1 MNKSFYLNNIQ
12 LKSELN
18 RCLGCATKPCKQA
31 CPLKCDPQQFI
42 QLAKEEKFKEAVES
56 IYKKNPLGKICGLV
70 CPERLCMKACLRSK
84 IDSPIQINKIQATL
98 IEKHPLKEITFP
110 APFHSEK
117 IAVIGAGPAGV
128 VTAFLLAQN
137 GFKVTL
143 FEKNES
149 IGGALSLIPSFRLS
163 KETIFQEF
171 NLLLKN
177 APITLKTN
185 TYIKN
190 PKTLLKTGFNAVFIT
205 TGEEKLK
212 KLFIKGEKH
221 TISYPSFL
229 SNPKAWEQSKK
240 IAIIG
245 GGNVAFDCA
254 ILAKKTGVENVH
266 IFVRRRHCDMRI
278 TLKDHL
284 ELVENKISIHPLTHP
299 VQIKKEKAKYNL
311 ILEKNSYHDNKLE
324 IIKNSLYSENGFDT
338 IVCAIGTETTQV
350 QNTDNIFY
358 AGDIKIGSSSV
369 AEAIADAKQTVQ
381 EFIQSL
387 LK

>member
-18 RCLGCATKPCKQA
+18 RCLGCTTKPCKQA

-42 QLAKEEKFKEAVES
+42 QLAKEEKFKEAVEA

-70 CPERLCMKACLRSK
+70 CPEKLCMKACLRTK

-98 IEKHPLKEITFP
+98 IEKNPLKEITFP

-117 IAVIGAGPAGV
+117 IAVIGAGPSGIA
-128 VTAFLLAQN
+128 TAFLLAKN

-143 FEKNES
+143 FEKNEHV
-149 IGGALSLIPSFRLS
+149 GGALSLIPFYRLS

-185 TYIKN
+185 TYIKK
-190 PKTLLKTGFNAVFIT
+190 PKTLIEQGFDAIFIT
-205 TGEEKLK
+205 TGEQKLK

-221 TISYPSFL
+221 TISYPTFL
-229 SNPKAWEQSKK
+229 SNPQIWKQNKK

-278 TLKDHL
+278 DLKDHL
-284 ELVENKISIHPLTHP
+284 ELVENKITIHPLTSP
-299 VQIKKEKAKYNL
+299 VQIKKQKEKFNL
-311 ILEKNSYHDNKLE
+311 FLQKNTYKNSQLE
-324 IIKNSLYSENGFDT
+324 TIQNSLYTENDFDT
-338 IVCAIGTETTQV
+338 IVCAVGTETTQV
-350 QNTDNIFY
+350 QNTDKIFY
-358 AGDIKIGSSSV
+358 VGDVKIGSSSV
-369 AEAIADAKQTVQ
+369 VEAIADAKQTVQ